1 MGFDALGLLVGFDL
15 LIEIFHAGDEGG
27 VGMSYFLVG
36 LLEEGD
42 VFFKRAAVF
51 FKLKSV
57 IKFVVKS
64 LFKFLKLIVNLA
76 DLGLELA
83 VF

>member
-1 MGFDALGLLVGFDL
+1 MGFDALGLLVGLDL

-27 VGMSYFLVG
+27 VGMDYFLVG

-42 VFFKRAAVF
+42 VFFKLAAVF